1 MKRNRTRGRKIV
13 RAMATALAAAAV
25 AMAAGCRGPQARGPE
40 PRPVAPGVLE
50 ANGMEVAWHTGLT
63 LAPGTRLAR
72 VWHLTDAAR
81 GGEGAPATAGKSEG
95 ALLVGLGSDN
105 RIYLV
110 DATTGMRM
118 WSDLAAPAHET
129 VWRPVLLGDT
139 LWVVSTTEVKSYRA
153 SNGMRLRKIGLEF
166 GASGN
171 PATNG
176 RHCFIPDT
184 RGYLEAVKV
193 DPKVEALPWHRWTEG
208 SVTAGPVLDAG
219 RVYFASQSGEI
230 FASAQDVRRV
240 LWEHQAEGPIVADLR
255 VTEAGLVLAG
265 SLDYILYAFQGSSGR
280 LAWQYPAAE
289 PVRHPA
295 LPVGKQV
302 FLLTER
308 RGLRALDAAKG
319 RLQWQRGDAET
330 LLAADEET
338 VYILGRGNDLLAL
351 SRADGT
357 LRFGAPLR
365 RDTLAVTNETE
376 NGMVYLAGP
385 TGQVMAA
392 VKKREP

>member
-1 MKRNRTRGRKIV
+1 
-13 RAMATALAAAAV
+13 MAAALAAAAV

-63 LAPGTRLAR
+63 MAPGTRLAQ

-81 GGEGAPATAGKSEG
+81 GGEGASDG

-153 SNGMRLRKIGLEF
+153 SNGMRLKKIGLEF

-193 DPKVEALPWHRWTEG
+193 DPKAEMLPWHRWTEG
-208 SVTAGPVLDAG
+208 SVTAGPVLDAE
-219 RVYFASQSGEI
+219 RVYFASQGGEI
-230 FASAQDVRRV
+230 FASAQNVRRV
-240 LWEHQAEGPIVADLR
+240 LWEYKAEGAVVADLR
-255 VTEAGLVLAG
+255 VTETGLVLAG
-265 SLDYILYAFQGSSGR
+265 SLDYILYAFQGTSGR
-280 LAWQYPAAE
+280 LAWRYPAAE
-289 PVRHPA
+289 PVRRPA

-308 RGLRALDAAKG
+308 RGLRALNAAEG
-319 RLQWQRGDAET
+319 RLQWQWGDAET

-392 VKKREP
+392 VKKPEP